1 MLCLWLLDFNHCD
14 VLAQFG
20 PAFRVHHQWDR
31 VVSLRK
37 VEHLTVRQSSRLR
50 IVNAKVLLQEVDK
63 LLKCRICLSIDTSM
77 NTGHKGT
84 YLEFENSENIL
95 SVCALSSATQYDDL
109 RRGQDGGYIGNYV

>member
-1 MLCLWLLDFNHCD
+1 MLCLWLLDLNHCD

-20 PAFRVHHQWDR
+20 PAVRVHHQWDR

-37 VEHLTVRQSSRLR
+37 VEHLTVRQSSRLA

-63 LLKCRICLSIDTSM
+63 LLECTMCLSIDTSM
-77 NTGHKGT
+77 NTVHKGT

-95 SVCALSSATQYDDL
+95 SVCALSSA
-109 RRGQDGGYIGNYV
+109 I